1 MAIFMKTTVEIEEDL
16 LRAAKRAAIDRKCTL
31 REMIERGLRRE
42 LAAGAKPSAGI
53 AWVTASGEL
62 PRGLDLS
69 SREAMWE
76 WLENRAKNAQ

>member
-1 MAIFMKTTVEIEEDL
+1 MAIIMKTTVEIEEDL
-16 LRAAKRAAIDRKCTL
+16 LRAAKRAAIDRNCTL

-42 LAAGAKPSAGI
+42 LAAGAKPPAGI
-53 AWVTASGEL
+53 AWITASGEL

-76 WLENRAKNAQ
+76 WLENRGKNSQ